1 MSEATFKLLCLFL
14 VNGFFFSASE
24 AHSDTLQFVELM
36 VNSKKYKN
44 KYMFGTITEKDEHND
59 VFKDP
64 CSGDSGGPLV
74 VLGPT
79 HHILIGRDILNSR
92 NIYSFSMFQAHFLEL
107 DTIVKIIL
115 FL

>member
-36 VNSKKYKN
+36 VNSKEYKN

-79 HHILIGRDILNSR
+79 HHILIGRDI
-92 NIYSFSMFQAHFLEL
+92 FKQ
-107 DTIVKIIL
+107 
-115 FL
+115 